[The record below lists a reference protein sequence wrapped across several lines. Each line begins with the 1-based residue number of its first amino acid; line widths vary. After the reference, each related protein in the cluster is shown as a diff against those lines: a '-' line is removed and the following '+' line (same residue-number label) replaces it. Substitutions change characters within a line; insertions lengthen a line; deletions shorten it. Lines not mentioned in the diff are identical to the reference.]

1 MLLTIDV
8 GNTNTVLGV
17 FRGAELIANWRLT
30 TAREQTVDEYGV
42 LTRNLFTLAG
52 LDRNDIT
59 GVIISSVGPPVNWTL
74 GEMSRVYF
82 GKKAL
87 FVEMGVKTGMAVLV
101 DNPSEV
107 GADRIVN
114 GVAAFHLYGGPCIV
128 VDFGTAITFDA
139 ISTNGE
145 YLGGVIAP
153 GLGIASEALFA
164 RAAKLPRVEIKDPGK
179 IIGTNTVTNM
189 QAGLYY
195 GAVDMVDGMLERMK
209 KELGE
214 KAEGGATGGQ
224 ARLVAKVSKYI
235 EHTDEF
241 LTLTGLR
248 LIWEKNQPVE
258 HGRSAA
264 ADEQG
269 TRSAVPAKKAQRQRP
284 TKLARRPRQTRRR

>member
-17 FRGAELIANWRLT
+17 FRGEELIANWRLT

-52 LDRNDIT
+52 LDRDAIT
-59 GVIISSVGPPVNWTL
+59 GVIISSVVPPVNWTL
-74 GEMSRVYF
+74 AEMSRVYF

-101 DNPSEV
+101 DNPAEV

-114 GVAAFHLYGGPCIV
+114 GVAAFHKYGGPCIV

-139 ISTNGE
+139 ISAKGE

-153 GLGIASEALFA
+153 GLGIVAEALFA

-179 IIGTNTVTNM
+179 VIGTNTVTHM

-195 GAVDMVDGMLERMK
+195 GAVDMVDGMLARMK

-214 KAEGGATGGQ
+214 NARVVAAGGH
-224 ARLVAKVSKYI
+224 ARLVAKGSKYI
-235 EHTDEF
+235 EHVDEF

-248 LIWEKNQPVE
+248 LIWEKNQAAE
-258 HGRSAA
+258 HGKNVVAEA
-264 ADEQG
+264 PA
-269 TRSAVPAKKAQRQRP
+269 TRNAIPAKKAQR
-284 TKLARRPRQTRRR
+284 

>member
-17 FRGAELIANWRLT
+17 FRGSELIANWRLT

-42 LTRNLFTLAG
+42 LARNLFTLAG

-59 GVIISSVGPPVNWTL
+59 GVIISSVVPPVNWTL
-74 GEMSRVYF
+74 GEMSRAYL

-101 DNPSEV
+101 DNPMEV

-128 VDFGTAITFDA
+128 IDFGTAITFDV
-139 ISTNGE
+139 ISAKCE

-153 GLGIASEALFA
+153 GIGIASEALFS
-164 RAAKLPRVEIKDPGK
+164 RAARLPRVEIKDPGK
-179 IIGTNTVTNM
+179 VVGTNTVTHM

-195 GAVDMVDGMLERMK
+195 GAVDMVDGMLQRMK
-209 KELGE
+209 AELGG
-214 KAEGGATGGQ
+214 KVRVVATGGQ
-224 ARLVAKVSKYI
+224 ASLVAKGSKHI
-235 EHTDEF
+235 EHTDDF

-248 LIWEKNQPVE
+248 LIWEKNQTQDA
-258 HGRSAA
+258 GKRS
-264 ADEQG
+264 D
-269 TRSAVPAKKAQRQRP
+269 KKA
-284 TKLARRPRQTRRR
+284 AH

>member
-1 MLLTIDV
+1 MLFTIDV

-17 FRGAELIANWRLT
+17 FRGEELVANWRLT

-52 LDRNDIT
+52 LDRDAIT
-59 GVIISSVGPPVNWTL
+59 GVIISSVVPPVNWTL
-74 GEMSRVYF
+74 AEMSRVYF

-87 FVEMGVKTGMAVLV
+87 FVELGVKTGMAVLV

-114 GVAAFHLYGGPCIV
+114 GVAAFHKYAGPCIV
-128 VDFGTAITFDA
+128 GDFGTAITFDA
-139 ISTNGE
+139 ISAKGE

-153 GLGIASEALFA
+153 GLGISSEALFA
-164 RAAKLPRVEIKDPGK
+164 RAARLPRVEIKDPGK
-179 IIGTNTVTNM
+179 VIGTNTVTHM

-195 GAVDMVDGMLERMK
+195 GAVDMVDGMLARMK

-214 KAEGGATGGQ
+214 SVKVVATGGQ
-224 ARLVAKVSKYI
+224 ARLVAKGSKHI
-235 EHTDEF
+235 EHTDDF

-248 LIWEKNQPVE
+248 LIWEKNQPAE
-258 HGRSAA
+258 QGKSTA
-264 ADEQG
+264 ADGRGVRG
-269 TRSAVPAKKAQRQRP
+269 TAQAKRAQ
-284 TKLARRPRQTRRR
+284 K